1 MTMAP
6 RAARTLA
13 AQERITADAFLA
25 DSVAGPGDGKVYILG
40 GGWNVLHTQSLPTRH
55 PRLGIALL
63 VTVPYLLATN
73 EAHRLELR
81 LEDSDRVALPL
92 ADAPPDVATQ
102 DGKVRHLAT
111 EFAVGRPV
119 GVEPGDEQVVGIAV
133 NIDGLVF
140 ERAGSYSFVIDIDGQ
155 EARRLRFRVNL
166 LAGSR
171 ITVT

>member
-1 MTMAP
+1 MTMAL
-6 RAARTLA
+6 RTARTLA
-13 AQERITADAFLA
+13 AQERITVDAFLA

-55 PRLGIALL
+55 PRLGIAILAK
-63 VTVPYLLATN
+63 VPYLLATN

-81 LEDSDRVALPL
+81 LEDSDRATLPL
-92 ADAPPDVATQ
+92 ADAPPDTATS
-102 DGKVRHLAT
+102 DGKVRHLTA

-140 ERAGSYSFVIDIDGQ
+140 ERAGPYSFVIDADGQ
-155 EARRLRFRVNL
+155 EAKRLWFRVNL